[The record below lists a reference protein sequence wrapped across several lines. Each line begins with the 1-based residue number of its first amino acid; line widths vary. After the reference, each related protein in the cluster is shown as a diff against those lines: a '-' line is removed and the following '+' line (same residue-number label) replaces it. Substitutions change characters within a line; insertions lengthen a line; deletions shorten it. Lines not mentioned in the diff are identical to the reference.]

1 MKKRILTLFTVIAIL
16 STFSMN
22 FIFATSTPST
32 GTGTPTVSGEAGSS
46 GEPGTDTGTGGNTTP
61 TVSGDQTP
69 TTTPSGDLVPN
80 VSGDTTPNVSGDIS
94 GDISGDVSGEV
105 ITVTAYDEQIEID
118 KNTILTANFKA
129 TSTVPNATLS
139 YLIVEKPA
147 HGTLVHTKES
157 DKSFTY
163 TPDLDYVGTD
173 SFTFK
178 VSDGTSISNIATIS
192 ITISVPAEEIIP
204 FNYIDMQN
212 HWANYSASHLA
223 ARGLI
228 IGEEIGSR
236 YYFYPE
242 RQMTRADFILFLLAI
257 TESNEDA
264 TIEIPKVTFAD
275 EKNTPDWLIEA
286 AKLAYAKGIIKG
298 SAEGNKLYLNAYNP
312 LSRKEAVVMID
323 NVLTLTNSTERL
335 TYEDT
340 SLIPEWATQAV
351 KNLTAYKIIQGDS
364 ENRFSPNKIITRA
377 EAAEM
382 CYKTVKQLE
391 SEEMPNISGD
401 KITSGDTSGDI
412 K

>member
-1 MKKRILTLFTVIAIL
+1 MKKRILTLFTVVAIL
-16 STFSMN
+16 SSFCLNSVL
-22 FIFATSTPST
+22 ATSVS
-32 GTGTPTVSGEAGSS
+32 GNVNVSGE
-46 GEPGTDTGTGGNTTP
+46 TGTTP
-61 TVSGDQTP
+61 VVSGDITP
-69 TTTPSGDLVPN
+69 APSGELVPSISGDL
-80 VSGDTTPNVSGDIS
+80 SGDIS
-94 GDISGDVSGEV
+94 GDISGDSSGDVSGEV
-105 ITVTAYDEQIEID
+105 ITVTAYDDEIKID

-129 TSTVPNATLS
+129 TSTINNATLT
-139 YLIVEKPA
+139 YLIVEQPS
-147 HGTLVHTKES
+147 HGTLVHTTET

-264 TIEIPKVTFAD
+264 TIKIPEVKFAD
-275 EKNTPDWLIEA
+275 ADTTPDWLIEA

-298 SAEGNKLYLNAYNP
+298 SAEGVKIYLNAYNP
-312 LSRKEAVVMID
+312 LSRKEAVVMIN
-323 NVLTLTNSTERL
+323 NVLDLTNSTDKL
-335 TYEDT
+335 TYDDSNT
-340 SLIPEWATQAV
+340 IPEWAMQAV

-364 ENRFSPNKIITRA
+364 ENRFSPNKTITRA

-382 CYKTVKQLE
+382 CYRTVKQIE
-391 SEEMPNISGD
+391 ADDMPNISGD
-401 KITSGDTSGDI
+401 ASGDNSGDI

>member
-1 MKKRILTLFTVIAIL
+1 MKKRILTLFTVLAIL
-16 STFSMN
+16 SSFSMN
-22 FIFATSTPST
+22 FIFATSSPTT
-32 GTGTPTVSGEAGSS
+32 GTERPTVSGEAGT
-46 GEPGTDTGTGGNTTP
+46 GDGTGTDTSGSTTP

-80 VSGDTTPNVSGDIS
+80 ISGDATPNVSGDIS
-94 GDISGDVSGEV
+94 GDISGDVSGEI
-105 ITVTAYDEQIEID
+105 ITVTAYDEKIEID

-139 YLIVEKPA
+139 YLIVEQPA

>member
-1 MKKRILTLFTVIAIL
+1 MKKRILTLFTVLAIL
-16 STFSMN
+16 SSFSMN
-22 FIFATSTPST
+22 FIFATSSPTT
-32 GTGTPTVSGEAGSS
+32 GTETPTVSGEAGT
-46 GEPGTDTGTGGNTTP
+46 GDGTGTDTSGSTTP

-80 VSGDTTPNVSGDIS
+80 ISGDATPNVSGDIS
-94 GDISGDVSGEV
+94 GDISGDVSGEI
-105 ITVTAYDEQIEID
+105 ITVTAYDEKIEID

-139 YLIVEKPA
+139 YLIVEQPA

>member
-1 MKKRILTLFTVIAIL
+1 MEKRTNKPTNKFYNTTSNGGYSCCIVGSPTDKNANVLSNCVGYACGRFNEIIGEMKYPYLNCNAE
-16 STFSMN
+16 N
-22 FIFATSTPST
+22 FIERAKEFYNLKVVSYPVLGGIMVWKK
-32 GTGTPTVSGEAGSS
+32 GTTLKGNDGAGH
-46 GEPGTDTGTGGNTTP
+46 
-61 TVSGDQTP
+61 V
-69 TTTPSGDLVPN
+69 
-80 VSGDTTPNVSGDIS
+80 
-94 GDISGDVSGEV
+94 EV
-105 ITVTAYDEQIEID
+105 VEELID

-139 YLIVEKPA
+139 YLIVEQPA

-223 ARGLI
+223 ARSLI

>member
-22 FIFATSTPST
+22 FIFATSEPTT
-32 GTGTPTVSGEAGSS
+32 DTETPTVSGE
-46 GEPGTDTGTGGNTTP
+46 TGTGGSTAP
-61 TVSGDQTP
+61 IVSGDQTP

-80 VSGDTTPNVSGDIS
+80 ISGDTTPNVSGDVTPDIS
-94 GDISGDVSGEV
+94 GDISGDVSGEI

-139 YLIVEKPA
+139 YLIVEQPA

-173 SFTFK
+173 RFTFK

-264 TIEIPKVTFAD
+264 TIKIPKVTFAD
-275 EKNTPDWLIEA
+275 EESTPDWLIEA

-298 SAEGNKLYLNAYNP
+298 SAEGDKLYLNAYNP

-323 NVLTLTNSTERL
+323 NVLKLTNSTDRL

-364 ENRFSPNKIITRA
+364 ENKFSPNKIITRA

-391 SEEMPNISGD
+391 ADEMPNISGD
-401 KITSGDTSGDI
+401 TNISGDASGDI

>member
-1 MKKRILTLFTVIAIL
+1 MKKRIFTLFTVVAIL
-16 STFSMN
+16 SSFSIN
-22 FIFATSTPST
+22 FIYATSQPGNT
-32 GTGTPTVSGEAGSS
+32 TVSGETGN
-46 GEPGTDTGTGGNTTP
+46 GTGTTP
-61 TVSGDQTP
+61 TVSGDVTP
-69 TTTPSGDLVPN
+69 TPTPSGDLVPN
-80 VSGDTTPNVSGDIS
+80 ISGDATPDDSGDIS

-105 ITVTAYDEQIEID
+105 ITVTAYDEEIEID
-118 KNTILTANFKA
+118 KNTILTANFRA
-129 TSTVPNATLS
+129 TSTITNATLT
-139 YLIVEKPA
+139 YLIVEQPT
-147 HGTLVHTKES
+147 HGTLVHTDETS
-157 DKSFTY
+157 KSFTY

-192 ITISVPAEEIIP
+192 ITISVPDEEIIP
-204 FNYIDMQN
+204 FYYVDMQN

-275 EKNTPDWLIEA
+275 EDTTPDWLIEA
-286 AKLAYAKGIIKG
+286 SKLAYAKGIIKG
-298 SAEGNKLYLNAYNP
+298 SAEGDKIYLNAYNT
-312 LSRKEAVVMID
+312 LTRKEAAVMLD
-323 NVLTLTNSTERL
+323 NVLTLTDSTDRL

-364 ENRFSPNKIITRA
+364 ENKFSPNKSITRA

-382 CYKTVKQLE
+382 SYKTVKQLE
-391 SEEMPNISGD
+391 ADEMSG
-401 KITSGDTSGDI
+401 IGGAVSGDTSGDASGDI